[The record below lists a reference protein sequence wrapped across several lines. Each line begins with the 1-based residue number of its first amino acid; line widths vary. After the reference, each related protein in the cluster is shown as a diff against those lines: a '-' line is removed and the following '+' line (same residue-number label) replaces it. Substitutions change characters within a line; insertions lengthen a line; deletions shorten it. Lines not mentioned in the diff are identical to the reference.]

1 LLISLLLPLAL
12 DVVLFFPFF
21 IFFLLLPP
29 SFCGS
34 PHCPPLANNCRWLL
48 SLAAAFE
55 PRGRTRTSGG
65 RSPKVA
71 LNGHSVGW
79 LADFQLQLCSFAARG
94 PFWPEIDRLSQAFG
108 PLFRP
113 FEWAILVGDNRN
125 GLQPKMGDRLRQK
138 WQNGKQV
145 CNWVN
150 KHGKGCLY

>member
-1 LLISLLLPLAL
+1 MLFYFSLS
-12 DVVLFFPFF
+12 LFF
-21 IFFLLLPP
+21 
-29 SFCGS
+29 FCFYRHHFVDRHIVRHWPTIVGGF
-34 PHCPPLANNCRWLL
+34 CL
-48 SLAAAFE
+48 LAAAFE

-108 PLFRP
+108 PLFGP